1 MQPSNYFLIFTGWFV
16 LQLFPLYVGCN
27 SLQSV
32 LNDVSVVWRVFS
44 LPVLEP
50 MTRGRLEKIVAITM
64 SCLHASLAATMAT
77 SVVAMTTGSTQL
89 RTGAANKD
97 EEIDGY
103 ASNIVKKSVLTLFV
117 ISCVVMLRHYLL
129 LPSSRQHLV
138 SMIGWT

>member
-1 MQPSNYFLIFTGWFV
+1 MLCSQTGV
-16 LQLFPLYVGCN
+16 ITCC

-50 MTRGRLEKIVAITM
+50 MTRGRLQKIVAITM

-77 SVVAMTTGSTQL
+77 SMVAMTTGSTQL
-89 RTGAANKD
+89 RTGTASKD

-103 ASNIVKKSVLTLFV
+103 ASNIVKKSVEFYYCFHALLCYV
-117 ISCVVMLRHYLL
+117 INYVDMFLIALL
-129 LPSSRQHLV
+129 LGLHLRCNQ
-138 SMIGWT
+138 

>member
-1 MQPSNYFLIFTGWFV
+1 VCECGD
-16 LQLFPLYVGCN
+16 

-50 MTRGRLEKIVAITM
+50 MTRGRLEKIVSITM

-89 RTGAANKD
+89 RTGTVSKD

-103 ASNIVKKSVLTLFV
+103 ASNIVKKSVSISPSVKFLSYYCTVVFV
-117 ISCVVMLRHYLL
+117 YMGVQYIFSAV
-129 LPSSRQHLV
+129 
-138 SMIGWT
+138 T

>member
-1 MQPSNYFLIFTGWFV
+1 MWH
-16 LQLFPLYVGCN
+16 

-32 LNDVSVVWRVFS
+32 LNDISVVWRVFS

-50 MTRGRLEKIVAITM
+50 MTRGRLEKIVDITM

-89 RTGAANKD
+89 RAGSACKD

-103 ASNIVKKSVLTLFV
+103 ASNIVKKSVPVMLTLLTY
-117 ISCVVMLRHYLL
+117 LRY
-129 LPSSRQHLV
+129 
-138 SMIGWT
+138 